1 MVQYD
6 MASIEAEAVSLI
18 SMSGKYI
25 ALMHILQASMKA
37 SMPCCTLC
45 FLCCNLFFALI
56 CTVNPLLSKE
66 VAKLQHL
73 CLTCRCFP
81 LCLHFQILTLT
92 RCTERGRTDEDGEA
106 ALEITA
112 KSYSAP
118 SFHMHSA

>member
-45 FLCCNLFFALI
+45 FLCCNLFFALL
-56 CTVNPLLSKE
+56 CMVNPLMNKE

-73 CLTCRCFP
+73 CLTCRCFFPVP
-81 LCLHFQILTLT
+81 LLPDSDPDQVY
-92 RCTERGRTDEDGEA
+92 RAG
-106 ALEITA
+106 
-112 KSYSAP
+112 SYRRRR
-118 SFHMHSA
+118 